1 MVKISFD
8 DPKNFAV
15 MLWCGCVI
23 IFIVTLTLDKIH
35 IFFTERQ
42 QAMKSQR
49 ESISALRLKKLRLI
63 WHLKCYK
70 GDLIT
75 TILWLIYFF
84 CRWNLSMLDSQ
95 SETAAWNLS
104 MLDSQSETAA
114 WNLSMLDSQSETTAW
129 NLSML
134 DSQSE
139 TAACV
144 AVLLSHISK

>member
-8 DPKNFAV
+8 DTKNFAV

-23 IFIVTLTLDKIH
+23 IFIVTLTRQNSYIFYRKTTSYKITKGEH
-35 IFFTERQ
+35 FSLEIEKAEVDLTPE
-42 QAMKSQR
+42 MLQR
-49 ESISALRLKKLRLI
+49 WFNYNFK
-63 WHLKCYK
+63 
-70 GDLIT
+70 

-114 WNLSMLDSQSETTAW
+114 
-129 NLSML
+129 
-134 DSQSE
+134 
-139 TAACV
+139 CV